1 MVDHASFIFNVEENT
16 VVLQISEFRVAFF
29 VKQNKEML
37 LVAFSFQALN
47 IFCGKQ
53 HFGFSTTKPTT
64 KATHKR
70 IDSTLYFKNPSLL
83 ALKDAGSRFLF
94 VCVPVVSSSCPD
106 LFRAKAFVVAATVT
120 FIPVIRL
127 FREAGSTVN
136 RFAWSRLE
144 RNRGLITTTGAFD
157 FKHRFF

>member
-1 MVDHASFIFNVEENT
+1 MSSVESSIS
-16 VVLQISEFRVAFF
+16 VFLQ
-29 VKQNKEML
+29 QNP
-37 LVAFSFQALN
+37 QRR
-47 IFCGKQ
+47 Q
-53 HFGFSTTKPTT
+53 
-64 KATHKR
+64 R
-70 IDSTLYFKNPSLL
+70 IGVSDSTIYFKNPSSL

-94 VCVPVVSSSCPD
+94 VCLPVVSSSCPD
-106 LFRAKAFVVAATVT
+106 LFRAKAFVVAATIT